1 MYRRSLRIASVFTLA
16 LAWAACSDSP
26 VQPTLDESDLVSA
39 ESQKHGSVASDAS
52 SLQKALDAAAEG
64 GGQVRVRGT
73 IVLEEPLTYQSDKP
87 LVLQGSHSARIV
99 GPAVQIDAPSNSGS
113 RVGEET
119 AGDGLQILG
128 APNLTVRNLTFE
140 GQSGHGI
147 YFELTDDASGTV
159 RVGMTHTRFVGQGLS
174 GMWIEDQTGGSE
186 SAPEI
191 IESSA
196 SIFLNLRNVSVS
208 GTGFAEDD
216 ARSCR
221 SLAEGLGCSFADF
234 DGFRINE
241 GGDGNI
247 TFAFQNVDFTENAGD
262 GIEFDETGSGGV
274 RGVVRG
280 SDFSRNGEQPQ
291 FPEDLEDGFD
301 IDEAGPGGIH
311 VAMLNTRVNDNID
324 EGIDLDESDLDEA
337 GQDVTVGAGDVFF
350 SARRVVATGN
360 ADENIKISDF
370 VEVVTF
376 DANGEEVDAEVL
388 GGAGDI
394 ILAMAHVTADGS
406 AEGRGA
412 RFEEFGQGD
421 VRGYIRNSSFS
432 GNSED
437 DGLRVDEEDDG
448 SIDLK
453 LWRIDASRNDGQGL
467 QMTENGA
474 GDILAYLFRST
485 FTDNDN
491 TAVEMEEEDA
501 GGHTVVIRGSTLVG
515 SDGEESL
522 DVIETDDGS
531 SHVVIRGGTID
542 PAPVSEGDVTF
553 EIQP

>member
-1 MYRRSLRIASVFTLA
+1 MYRRRLRITSVLTLA

-26 VQPTLDESDLVSA
+26 VQPTLDDSELPTSEA
-39 ESQKHGSVASDAS
+39 RAHHRVATDAA
-52 SLQKALDAAAEG
+52 SLQEALDAAATKG
-64 GGQVRVRGT
+64 GRVVVRGT
-73 IVLEEPLTYQSDKP
+73 VVLEEPLTYQSDKP
-87 LVLQGSHSARIV
+87 LVLQGSRDARIV
-99 GPAVQIDAPSNSGS
+99 GPLVEIDAPSNSGS

-119 AGDGLQILG
+119 IGDGLQILG
-128 APNLTVRNLTFE
+128 EPDLTVRNLTFE

-159 RVGMTHTRFVGQGLS
+159 QVDMTRTRFVGQGLS
-174 GMWIEDQTGGSE
+174 GLWMEDQTGGSE
-186 SAPEI
+186 SAPEA

-196 SIFLNLRNVSVS
+196 SIYLQLRHVSVT

-221 SLAEGLGCSFADF
+221 ALAEGLGCSFADF

-241 GGDGNI
+241 GGDGDI
-247 TFAFQNVDFTENAGD
+247 TFAFWDVAFTGNAGD
-262 GIEFDETGSGGV
+262 GIELDEIGAGGV
-274 RGVVRG
+274 RGVVHR

-311 VAMLNTRVNDNID
+311 VVMNRTTVNDNVD

-337 GQDVTVGAGDVFF
+337 GQELTAGAGDVFF
-350 SARRVVATGN
+350 AARRVVATGN

-370 VEVVTF
+370 VEIVTF
-376 DANGEEVDAEVL
+376 DSNGEEVDAEVL
-388 GGAGDI
+388 GGAGDV
-394 ILAMAHVTADGS
+394 ILAMAYVTADGS

-412 RFEEFGQGD
+412 RFEEFGEGD
-421 VRGYIRNSSFS
+421 VRGYIRSSSFS
-432 GNSED
+432 GNTED
-437 DGLRVDEEDDG
+437 DGLRIDEEDEG

-453 LWRIDASRNDGQGL
+453 LWRIDASGNDGQGL
-467 QMTENGA
+467 QMTENGD
-474 GDILAYLFRST
+474 GDIAAQIVRST

-491 TAVEMEEEDA
+491 TAVELEEEDA
-501 GGHTVVIRGSTLVG
+501 GGHDVAILWSTLLG
-515 SDGEESL
+515 AGGEESL
-522 DVIETDDGS
+522 DVVEADEGS
-531 SHVVIRGGTID
+531 SRVALRGGTVD